1 MLIKTVFTT
10 KNRKITGWL
19 LAILGTFFIV
29 AAKYQTGSLQIV
41 EATQSSYKSVIF
53 DLGEVLFTTS
63 SHAKRSL
70 IVPVMFKNP
79 TLFYRLINY
88 DVKYDLFQ
96 LLHKVPATSTSPMYN
111 GGKAMPL
118 IMADWMTGTPN
129 KTILDKVNKHIEL
142 CDRPNAIKNLFK
154 AIAQLMFEPQT
165 LVDSQTPI
173 EEMVQLAQQ
182 LKKAGYKLYVLSN
195 WETESFKILQKQ
207 NPNIFNLFDGVL
219 ISGPEKMGKPT
230 LEFYARLIEKF
241 KLNSKECI
249 FIDDEPFN
257 TQAAQKLGINSITR
271 TDNIAVIKGL
281 TKLGIFQLKP

>member
-1 MLIKTVFTT
+1 MLIPNVFTT

-41 EATQSSYKSVIF
+41 EAQKSSYKTVIF

-63 SHAKRSL
+63 SQAKRSL
-70 IVPVMFKNP
+70 IVPVMFQNP

-88 DVKYDLFQ
+88 DVKEDLFT
-96 LLHKVPATSTSPMYN
+96 LLHKVPATSTSFMYN

-118 IMADWMTGTPN
+118 IMTDWMTGTPN
-129 KTILDKVNKHIEL
+129 TTILEKVNKQIEL
-142 CDRPNAIKNLFK
+142 CDRPTAIKNLFK
-154 AIAQLMFEPQT
+154 AIAQLMFEPQM
-165 LVDSQTPI
+165 LADSQTPI
-173 EEMVQLAQQ
+173 EEMVQLVQQ
-182 LKKAGYKLYVLSN
+182 LKKAGYKLYALSN

-207 NPNIFNLFDGVL
+207 HPKIFNLFDGVL

-230 LEFYARLIEKF
+230 LEFYARLIEKYN
-241 KLNSKECI
+241 LDSKECI

-257 TQAAQKLGINSITR
+257 TQAAQKLGISSIIR
-271 TDNIAVIKGL
+271 TDNTAVIKGL
-281 TKLGIFQLKP
+281 TKLGVFKLQP